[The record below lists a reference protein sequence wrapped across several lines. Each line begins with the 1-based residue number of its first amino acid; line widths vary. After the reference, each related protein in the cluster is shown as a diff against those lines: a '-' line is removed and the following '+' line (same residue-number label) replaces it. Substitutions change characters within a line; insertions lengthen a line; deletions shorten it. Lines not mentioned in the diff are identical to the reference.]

1 MEVDELIYKMAFAS
15 VKGMSFALAGEL
27 MNQLGSEKNFFV
39 IPEQSLYQITQ
50 SKSQI
55 YTKTYRDKV
64 LQEAEREFE
73 FVTAHKISVMYHTD
87 EGYPQRLLECEDAPL
102 ALYSIG
108 QTDLN
113 CARTISIVGTRR
125 ATVYGLNFTDRLVR
139 ELAETVENPVIVS
152 GLAYGIDVAAHKAA
166 LKYGIPTIAVLAHG
180 LNMIYPTDHRAEAVK
195 IVQHGGMLVTDY
207 KSSDKI
213 HRGSFLARNRI
224 IAGLSDCTIVVE
236 SARKGGS
243 LATAG
248 ISSAYGRDV
257 FAVPG
262 RISDQYSVG
271 CNQLIASNIA
281 AILTD
286 PSDLVAAMRWPIHK
300 KIDTTPTLP
309 LAVST
314 DEEAIITFLRD
325 NESATTNRISV
336 SLNIPIGK
344 LLSMLID
351 LEFRGVLAAIPGG
364 QYRLL

>member
-1 MEVDELIYKMAFAS
+1 
-15 VKGMSFALAGEL
+15 
-27 MNQLGSEKNFFV
+27 
-39 IPEQSLYQITQ
+39 
-50 SKSQI
+50 
-55 YTKTYRDKV
+55 
-64 LQEAEREFE
+64 
-73 FVTAHKISVMYHTD
+73 
-87 EGYPQRLLECEDAPL
+87 
-102 ALYSIG
+102 
-108 QTDLN
+108 
-113 CARTISIVGTRR
+113 
-125 ATVYGLNFTDRLVR
+125 
-139 ELAETVENPVIVS
+139 
-152 GLAYGIDVAAHKAA
+152 
-166 LKYGIPTIAVLAHG
+166 
-180 LNMIYPTDHRAEAVK
+180 
-195 IVQHGGMLVTDY
+195 HGGMLVTDY

-248 ISSAYGRDV
+248 IASAYGRDV

-286 PSDLVAAMRWPIHK
+286 PSDLIAAMRWPIHK